1 MIYPVFKTIFKM
13 YWNLN
18 RLYQSWGHK
27 DMRSWRMSAYL
38 HLYALTICILP
49 DKQWLSFSFTLI
61 LRPPKQSSFV
71 NQCACYVFNVEFNH
85 HLWSFSCSFTTI
97 RFSCKRNNSFDV
109 TRMVIIWSWKFVF
122 QMWHKAISCLYW
134 PYLFLT
140 SLLTLFH
147 IPNFFRV
154 LYFNEAF
161 TTTYALKYIK
171 NQKAV
176 RG

>member
-1 MIYPVFKTIFKM
+1 MRKPLSNRSHYKGHIYVDRGDIFIDIHPIFKTIFKI

-18 RLYQSWGHK
+18 LLYQSWDHK
-27 DMRSWRMSAYL
+27 DMRGWRMSAYL
-38 HLYALTICILP
+38 HFYALTICILP
-49 DKQWLSFSFTLI
+49 DKQRLSFSFTLI

-122 QMWHKAISCLYW
+122 QMWHKEISCLYCQIQ
-134 PYLFLT
+134 LT
-140 SLLTLFH
+140 VFMDKT
-147 IPNFFRV
+147 I
-154 LYFNEAF
+154 
-161 TTTYALKYIK
+161 
-171 NQKAV
+171 
-176 RG
+176 